1 LIFEDLMRLPTSSFS
16 TYTALHVRGRA
27 RISRFD
33 YTGKNALRHDGSGRW
48 QSTGGNGGEGDF
60 SAL

>member
-1 LIFEDLMRLPTSSFS
+1 MRLPTSSFS